1 MIAHIRWISFLLLS
15 SKYYFAVLI
24 FMKYIK
30 GSNKYTFN
38 IIIGWKVLKGYSKPL
53 STVNRKLAQL
63 ACIV

>member
-15 SKYYFAVLI
+15 SKYFAVLI
-24 FMKYIK
+24 FMKHIK

-38 IIIGWKVLKGYSKPL
+38 IIIVWKALKGHSKPL
-53 STVNRKLAQL
+53 SIVNRKLAQL